1 MPEDKRRKNK
11 QQIWSQDGIE
21 IAQKKGRTR
30 SGNEDEN
37 EDEDDII
44 NKLTSAIQTQ
54 NQATHSNLFW
64 ELFGQNKCLNV
75 CVCLSVSLC
84 LCMVGGPS
92 LIVNQKLRGLLNTH
106 NFWVSELVALILF
119 MFKL

>member
-21 IAQKKGRTR
+21 IAQKKAQNKKRKR
-30 SGNEDEN
+30 RKEN

-64 ELFGQNKCLNV
+64 ELFDQNKMC
-75 CVCLSVSLC
+75 
-84 LCMVGGPS
+84 
-92 LIVNQKLRGLLNTH
+92 
-106 NFWVSELVALILF
+106 
-119 MFKL
+119 